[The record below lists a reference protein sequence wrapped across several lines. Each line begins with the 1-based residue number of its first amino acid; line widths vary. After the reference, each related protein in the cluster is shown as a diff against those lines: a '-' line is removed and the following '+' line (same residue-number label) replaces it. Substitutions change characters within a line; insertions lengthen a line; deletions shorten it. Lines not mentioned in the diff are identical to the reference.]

1 MDKIA
6 DSIINM
12 ADEWLTNNKSRA
24 AVVIV
29 GDMETKL
36 TSALFGGSDN
46 QIKTLLM
53 NYMLRNKTV
62 ARLIKEVAE
71 DYDEAADFYI
81 NSLKETTAS

>member
-6 DSIINM
+6 DSIIDM
-12 ADEWLTNNKSRA
+12 ADEWSMNHKSRS

-36 TSALFGGSDN
+36 TRALLGGSLN

-53 NYMLRNKTV
+53 NYMLRDETI

-71 DYDEAADFYI
+71 DYDDAAEYYR
-81 NSLKETTAS
+81 NSSKGTTAS